1 MFVAAG
7 DDVQGHKCFPSVSAV
22 IGEQGVQVQDL
33 VSHLRD
39 PTRMLSTVSEC

>member
-7 DDVQGHKCFPSVSAV
+7 DDVQGHKCYPWMSAV

-33 VSHLRD
+33 VSRLRD
-39 PTRMLSTVSEC
+39 PTRMLFAVSEC